1 MAKYHN
7 WLISLFLFL
16 FGWLWKSTTVNHF
29 PFFCFCAN
37 LSMSFFFLWLF
48 WCIGLS
54 RPDITRWPPKSF
66 CQLVRLSLLVN
77 LGSAFMDQAPSKVG
91 SSLKQKTL
99 MHVMSMLPNG
109 LNILIGKSHP
119 FWPMNRLV
127 PWLRKHTADYR
138 LTAQCFTWFKWSIVF
153 FLCLA
158 WLFYVDFSFAI
169 LSSWFLLPRGIIE
182 LASPSNID
190 ICWRVANFYDSL
202 TCDICICWLD
212 ISVLILSF
220 FYWCCGYV
228 DCSVITWMKSDAS
241 IDKIFTPVLT
251 AALFGL

>member
-1 MAKYHN
+1 MN
-7 WLISLFLFL
+7 M
-16 FGWLWKSTTVNHF
+16 
-29 PFFCFCAN
+29 P
-37 LSMSFFFLWLF
+37 
-48 WCIGLS
+48 
-54 RPDITRWPPKSF
+54 
-66 CQLVRLSLLVN
+66 
-77 LGSAFMDQAPSKVG
+77 
-91 SSLKQKTL
+91 
-99 MHVMSMLPNG
+99 PNG
-109 LNILIGKSHP
+109 LNILTGKLHP
-119 FWPMNRLV
+119 FWPMNMLV

-220 FYWCCGYV
+220 FLLLVLWLCWLFCYHLNEIRCVNRQNFYACFNCRFIWFV
-228 DCSVITWMKSDAS
+228 AS
-241 IDKIFTPVLT
+241 NPADWAWWFAAMLKMLIFTPPVQPQLLCDLDNRCSNSFNHCFEYD
-251 AALFGL
+251 AGGHRHLD